1 MQKMSKEEFI
11 EILSRQ
17 QRSGLTIKDFCI
29 NEAYTESSF
38 YYWKGKFGLSRRYH
52 MDRHSSSLEE
62 FAPVS
67 LTSSPASHSACDSGA
82 IQTGEI
88 RIEFPGGIIAHFSGM
103 AESQAAMQRTT
114 MKLLHAED
122 GGLVL
127 YIKRLEEGTFRLPSY
142 DKESKS
148 YPMQWRDL
156 VLMVEGIND
165 EPSKRLKRLKALRK
179 SDMQY

>member
-67 LTSSPASHSACDSGA
+67 LTSSPASHSA
-82 IQTGEI
+82 
-88 RIEFPGGIIAHFSGM
+88 GGIIAHFSGM
-103 AESQAAMQRTT
+103 AESQAAMQ
-114 MKLLHAED
+114 LLTQLCNRH
-122 GGLVL
+122 VL
-127 YIKRLEEGTFRLPSY
+127 PE
-142 DKESKS
+142 
-148 YPMQWRDL
+148 
-156 VLMVEGIND
+156 
-165 EPSKRLKRLKALRK
+165 
-179 SDMQY
+179 